1 MRSPAKILIVEDEG
15 IVAFNLQQ
23 RLQHMG
29 YQVAGV
35 AESGR
40 ECLSLVDAQRPD
52 LVLMDIHIKG
62 EMDGIDVADALGQLP
77 RGAVP
82 VIYLTAYS
90 EDATLERARQTHP
103 YGYLIKPFSERELHA
118 TIQMALERHQ
128 MQRAFNENQH
138 LLAQALQSANMGSL
152 ECDPE
157 AGTVRTA
164 GASARRLGVAEHAA
178 VPLAR
183 VLEAVVDEDR
193 PAVTRC
199 LLGRVAGRF
208 SQEFRT
214 RMPGEDLRWL
224 RMDGATRDDG
234 RTSCVVQDIT
244 QAKQAAEALQLANE
258 ALEARVQ
265 ERTRE
270 LQQSMKELEA
280 FNHTVAHDLRAP
292 LRAISGMSLILTEEH
307 APALG
312 QEGVAMLDRIT
323 TSVRHMGSLID
334 ALLNMSRLSRQ
345 DIRLARLD
353 LSELALEVLKTLR
366 DAEPLR
372 ACELQVQSGIRVV
385 ADLALMRSVM
395 DNLLRNAWKFSGR
408 EAVIRMDRDQPV
420 TGLIAVARREAIG
433 AAASARLVERCIQV
447 SPATRPPCNAA
458 NPCDLIQGEI
468 DRSCKLWARDGDPP
482 AGLVERADKAL
493 YRAKGAGKN
502 AVAE

>member
-118 TIQMALERHQ
+118 TIQMALERHH

-224 RMDGATRDDG
+224 RMDGATLDDG
-234 RTSCVVQDIT
+234 RTSCVVQDVT

-345 DIRLARLD
+345 DIRLSRLD

-366 DAEPLR
+366 DAEPHR

-408 EAVIRMDRDQPV
+408 EAVIRIEVGSETLDGETVHFVRDHGCGFDSAKASRLFDPFCRLHTERDYAG
-420 TGLIAVARREAIG
+420 TGLGLSIVHRIVTRHGGRVWAESAPGQGATFRFTLGPARGSDNRE
-433 AAASARLVERCIQV
+433 
-447 SPATRPPCNAA
+447 
-458 NPCDLIQGEI
+458 
-468 DRSCKLWARDGDPP
+468 
-482 AGLVERADKAL
+482 
-493 YRAKGAGKN
+493 
-502 AVAE
+502 

>member
-1 MRSPAKILIVEDEG
+1 MKGPARILIVEDEA
-15 IVAFNLQQ
+15 IVAFNLQE

-29 YQVAGV
+29 YRVTGV
-35 AESGR
+35 AASDS
-40 ECLSLVDAQRPD
+40 ECLSMVAAQRPD
-52 LVLMDIHIKG
+52 LVLMDIHIQG
-62 EMDGIDVADALGQLP
+62 ERDGIEVAGTLKHLP
-77 RGAVP
+77 QGAVP

-90 EDATLERARQTHP
+90 EDVTLERARLTHP

-118 TIQMALERHQ
+118 TIQMALERHE
-128 MQRAFNENQH
+128 MQRAFDQNQH

-178 VPLAR
+178 VPLSR
-183 VLEAVVDEDR
+183 VLDIVIEEDR
-193 PAVTRC
+193 QAVTRC
-199 LLGRVAGRF
+199 LLGQMPGRF

-214 RMPGEDLRWL
+214 RMPEDELRWL

-244 QAKQAAEALQLANE
+244 QAKEASAALQLANE
-258 ALEARVQ
+258 LLEAKVL

-292 LRAISGMSLILTEEH
+292 LRAISGLSLILAEDH
-307 APALG
+307 AQALG
-312 QEGVAMLDRIT
+312 TEGTAMLERIT
-323 TSVRHMGSLID
+323 TSVRHMGNLID

-345 DIRLARLD
+345 DIRLAPLD
-353 LSELALEVLKTLR
+353 LSELTRELMNSLR

-372 ACELQVQSGIRVV
+372 ACELQVQPGMSVV

-395 DNLLRNAWKFSGR
+395 DNLLRNAWKFSSR
-408 EAVIRMDRDQPV
+408 EEVIRIEVGSQILEGETVFFVRDHGCGFDSTKASRLFDPFCRLHSERDYAG
-420 TGLIAVARREAIG
+420 TGLGLSIVHRIVTRHGGRVWAESAPGQGATFRFTLGTGTGSDNRE
-433 AAASARLVERCIQV
+433 
-447 SPATRPPCNAA
+447 
-458 NPCDLIQGEI
+458 
-468 DRSCKLWARDGDPP
+468 
-482 AGLVERADKAL
+482 
-493 YRAKGAGKN
+493 
-502 AVAE
+502 